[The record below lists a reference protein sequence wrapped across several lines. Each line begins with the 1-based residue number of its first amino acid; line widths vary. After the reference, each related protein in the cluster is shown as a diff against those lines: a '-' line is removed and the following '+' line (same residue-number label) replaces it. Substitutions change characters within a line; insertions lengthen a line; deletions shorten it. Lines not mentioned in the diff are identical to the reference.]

1 MIRLFSKLL
10 HKSPALRSFGK
21 NPFSAACPSSTLG
34 RTFGTSAA
42 VESGAKEL
50 VKIGFVGAGGV
61 SFGTAEGPW
70 NHSVRLEKQPN
81 VQFTA
86 IIDPNLD
93 LAQKRVDDLSKG
105 AYGHKW
111 KGCDVYKSYQA
122 MLEDVSKEKR
132 PDAMIIGVPPMLHGS
147 LDVPSCAMEV
157 DLAKAGMH
165 LLVEKPISMRPAEE
179 VERLAEVLH
188 EMADERKLVIA
199 VGYMLRYNPAIE
211 TAKALLKELGRLP
224 TSIVGRYNCTY
235 NNIYKPQWWNTLESG
250 GCIVEQA
257 THFVDAMR
265 YLSGSE
271 LQRDSI
277 RAIAVGPDME
287 LSEMPPPPNAEHTVP
302 YDLRVNRATV
312 AVFRFESG
320 AVGSLNHTLLMHG
333 QNFFTELDIYGDG
346 FHIIVRDPY
355 QKPAVILRRPLSNDY
370 EQVPLDLGRDMY
382 EKQFD
387 AFLHAVRTGDQSNVR
402 CLFHDAA
409 RTYETSWWIS
419 EAAGSPIPDGSVAE
433 YLK

>member
-1 MIRLFSKLL
+1 MFSYRCTGLSPLL
-10 HKSPALRSFGK
+10 
-21 NPFSAACPSSTLG
+21 AACRSSQKVHSN
-34 RTFGTSAA
+34 RAFGTSAVKSDA
-42 VESGAKEL
+42 DQL
-50 VKIGFVGAGGV
+50 VKVGFVGAGGV

-70 NHSVRLEKQPN
+70 NHSVRLEKMPN

-86 IIDPNLD
+86 IIDPNLE

-111 KGCDVYKSYQA
+111 KGCDVFKDYHA
-122 MLEDVSKEKR
+122 MLEASSQEKR
-132 PDAMIIGVPPMLHGS
+132 PDAMIIGVPPLIHGS
-147 LDVPSCAMEV
+147 LDVPQYAMEL

-165 LLVEKPISMRPAEE
+165 MLVEKPISMRPAEE
-179 VERLAEVLH
+179 VERLAQVLH
-188 EMADERKLVIA
+188 EVADEKKLVIA

-211 TAKALLKELGRLP
+211 TAKALLKELGRP
-224 TSIVGRYNCTY
+224 VASIVGRYNCTY
-235 NNIYKPQWWNTLESG
+235 NNIYKPQWWHTLQSG
-250 GCIVEQA
+250 GTIVEQA

-271 LQRDSI
+271 LDRNSI
-277 RAIAVGPDME
+277 RAVAVGPDMK
-287 LSEMPPPPNAEHTVP
+287 LTDMPPPPHAEHEVP
-302 YDLRVNRATV
+302 YDMRVNRATV

-333 QNFFTELDIYGDG
+333 QNFFTELDLFGDG

-355 QKPAVILRRPLSNDY
+355 QKPAVLLRRPHSNDY

-387 AFLHAVRTGDQSNVR
+387 AFMHAVRTGDQSDVR

-419 EAAGSPIPDGSVAE
+419 EAAGSPVPDGSVA
-433 YLK
+433 